1 MQTKFRWR
9 VSSVTRQLLIHHG
22 LSIETRTFLSQ
33 IILLLLH
40 SLVSQSVK
48 SIVIFLYQRH
58 VAIHRLLSNWT
69 RIIFALRKANICC
82 GGRAKRDYEEFEW
95 MEIWPTQSVAH
106 VWITLRLLVIVV
118 VVVGGT
124 KENFE
129 GEILGSPQRELYSL
143 LLQTIDRK

>member
-9 VSSVTRQLLIHHG
+9 VSSVTTQLLIHNG

-58 VAIHRLLSNWT
+58 VAIHRLLSKWT
-69 RIIFALRKANICC
+69 RKIFALRKANICC
-82 GGRAKRDYEEFEW
+82 GGRAKRDYEEFW
-95 MEIWPTQSVAH
+95 MNGNLANTECCS
-106 VWITLRLLVIVV
+106 RLNYSSSSRDCCCCC
-118 VVVGGT
+118 GWH
-124 KENFE
+124 E
-129 GEILGSPQRELYSL
+129 RELWGRNSRL
-143 LLQTIDRK
+143 SPTWAATNNW